1 MKLLIVSAAPLIY
14 KDKAVFA
21 YSPYVNELIIL
32 KKYSDELI
40 LCCPVW
46 KQENGLLVATIPFS
60 ISKHFKLI
68 DFSLVSFVNV
78 LQSFFSSFY
87 NIIVL
92 FKAMKC
98 ASHIHLRCPGNV
110 GLLASFVQVFFPNKI
125 KTAKYAGN
133 WDPQSKQPYT
143 YKIQKWILSNTFLTR
158 NMTVLVYGNWENQSK
173 NIKPFFTASYLE
185 SEKESITKTS
195 LDSKIEFI
203 FVGSLVSSKNPMYAI
218 KLVDELTKKG
228 LVISLNLYGEGAER
242 KKIEE
247 YIQTNNLSKFIF
259 LHGNQNQDIIKKAYK
274 KSHFVVLPSKS
285 EGWPKAIAEG
295 MFWGCVP
302 IASKVSCVP
311 FMLDYGNRGIL
322 LEMNLDQDVK
332 QIENEIANNGFET
345 KSKLATSWSQN
356 YTIDVFDTEIKKLF
370 KP

>member
-1 MKLLIVSAAPLIY
+1 MKLLIVSTAPLIY

-21 YSPYVNELIIL
+21 YSPYVNELIVL
-32 KKYSDELI
+32 KKYSDELV

-46 KQENGLLVATIPFS
+46 KQENGLLIKKIPFS

-68 DFSLVSFVNV
+68 DFNLVSFVNV

-87 NIIVL
+87 NIIIL
-92 FKAMKC
+92 FKAMKY
-98 ASHIHLRCPGNV
+98 ADHIHLRCPGNI
-110 GLLASFVQVFFPNKI
+110 GLLASFVQVFFPNKA

-133 WDPQSKQPYT
+133 WDPQSEQPYT
-143 YKIQKWILSNTFLTR
+143 YKIQKWILNNTFLTR
-158 NMTVLVYGNWENQSK
+158 NMTVLVYGEWENQSK
-173 NIKPFFTASYLE
+173 NIKPFFTATYLE
-185 SEKESITKTS
+185 SEKESIAKTS

-203 FVGSLVSSKNPMYAI
+203 FVGSLSSGKNLMYAI
-218 KLVDELTKKG
+218 KLVTELAKRG
-228 LVISLNLYGEGAER
+228 LRITLNLYGEGAER
-242 KKIEE
+242 EKIEG
-247 YIQTNNLSKFIF
+247 YIQTNNLDKFVF
-259 LHGNQNQDIIKKAYK
+259 LHGNQNQDIIKKAYQ

-311 FMLDYGNRGIL
+311 FMLDFGKRGVL
-322 LEMNLDQDVK
+322 LEMNLEQDVK
-332 QIENEIANNGFET
+332 QIQNEIINNSFET

-356 YTIDVFDTEIKKLF
+356 YTIEVFETEIEKLL